1 MAKLVGAV
9 TTSHVPSIG
18 IAMDK
23 GITQD
28 DYWKPLFDGY
38 LPAKEFVKELAPDVT
53 IVVYN
58 DHGLEVFL
66 DRVPTFGI
74 GAAAGYESGD
84 EGWGPRPIPPF
95 LGHPDLSWHLIEQLV
110 AREFD
115 MTMFQE
121 MKVDHGFTVPMSV
134 AFGGPAGE
142 VDEWPT
148 KVVPLTVNT
157 IQFPLPQPARCLKL
171 GQAIRK
177 AVEAYPEDLRIMVLG
192 TGGMSHQL
200 QGERAGFMQPPFD
213 RMFLDKFAPEPEELA
228 KIPLGDYM
236 KSAGHEGAEL
246 IMWLVARGALNDAR
260 EVYRHYHVSASLTAA
275 GLGCYVDAESPH
287 AAFAA

>member
-1 MAKLVGAV
+1 MAEIIAAV

-18 IAMDK
+18 IAMDS

-28 DYWKPLFDGY
+28 PYWKPLFDGY
-38 LPAKEFVKELAPDVT
+38 LPAKEFVKELKPDVT

-74 GAAAGYESGD
+74 GAAAQYLSGD

-95 LGHPDLSWHLIEQLV
+95 QGDPELSWHLIEHLV
-110 AREFD
+110 AQEFD

-121 MKVDHGFTVPMSV
+121 MTVDHGFTVPMSV
-134 AFGGPAGE
+134 FFGGPAGE
-142 VDEWPT
+142 VEEWPT
-148 KVVPLTVNT
+148 RVIPITVNT
-157 IQFPLPQPARCLKL
+157 IQFPLPMAARCFKL

-177 AVEAYPEDLRIMVLG
+177 AVDAYPKDTRVLIMG

-200 QGERAGFMQPPFD
+200 QGERSGFMQPNFD
-213 RMFLDKFAPEPEELA
+213 RMFLDKMVTDPMALT
-228 KIPLGDYM
+228 KIPNGVFM
-236 KSAGHEGAEL
+236 KEAGHEGAEL
-246 IMWLVARGALNDAR
+246 IMWLVARGAMNLEVE
-260 EVYRHYHVSASLTAA
+260 EVYQHYHVSASLTAA
-275 GLGCYVDAESPH
+275 GLACYRNK
-287 AAFAA
+287 